1 MNKKCL
7 KCGKDFEAK
16 KESAKFCSTSCR
28 VMYNRKHG
36 GTGKIKFKP
45 VQTDVLYN
53 LLMDKLSKVDFIP
66 INTASYEGSR
76 SNRIVVD
83 EGEMFPKSIKISKT
97 KEYFQKRIMQGFDT
111 AEEHMS
117 FLDELNESDL
127 SDRVKQE
134 LTTASRIKQF

>member
-16 KESAKFCSTSCR
+16 KDSAKFCSTSCR

-36 GTGKIKFKP
+36 GSGKVKFKP

-66 INTASYEGSR
+66 VSKPNYDAPPVR
-76 SNRIVVD
+76 NFND
-83 EGEMFPKSIKISKT
+83 EPPMFPQSNKIVRT
-97 KEYFQKRIMQGFDT
+97 KDYFQKRIMQGFDT
-111 AEEHMS
+111 PDEHMA
-117 FLDELNESDL
+117 FVDDVNESGL
-127 SDRVKQE
+127 SDMAKKE
-134 LTTASRIKQF
+134 LITNSRINQS